1 MLTILSEAPA
11 VRTSENPAQPRPS
24 AAPPAEL
31 RVEQF
36 EEQPHVEQE
45 KEEFEFVV
53 GTRQL
58 AGLAFVAIAAIA
70 LFSAISYMT
79 GKAASEIAPEP
90 IPALQI
96 KLPQPPPPQLSVG
109 DQFAAYAASLPA
121 KAPEKPAV
129 GLAQAPL
136 IGEPQAGMT
145 YIQMAAV
152 EKAVAGVFVEGLR
165 THGLPSFAAAAPNSN
180 IFRVLIG
187 PLPDPAAY
195 QKAKAEVDK
204 MGLSTFA
211 RQYEK

>member
-11 VRTSENPAQPRPS
+11 VRTSEIETPAHTRP
-24 AAPPAEL
+24 AATPPAEL
-31 RVEQF
+31 RVEPR
-36 EEQPHVEQE
+36 EEQP

-90 IPALQI
+90 VPSLQV

-121 KAPEKPAV
+121 KQPEKPTA
-129 GLAQAPL
+129 GLPQGPL
-136 IGEPQAGMT
+136 VGEPQAGMT

-165 THGLPSFAAAAPNSN
+165 THGLSSFAALRTEQQYLSRA
-180 IFRVLIG
+180 
-187 PLPDPAAY
+187 DWPAA
-195 QKAKAEVDK
+195 
-204 MGLSTFA
+204 
-211 RQYEK
+211 